1 MKKFN
6 YAVVRTPTEYNDGL
20 SEKLNYSITQIIKEH
35 DTLVHFL
42 RNVPIRVHSM
52 PSVVNDVIGSKLS
65 QLCIATPRC
74 VVLTNF
80 VDGLVNNQKINIATH
95 LGRFY
100 PLNKIH
106 FIDFPGLVSTKDVLT
121 VDDTYYIS
129 LSDETNQEGA
139 AQLSEILSQYGL
151 NVVVV
156 KESVEPLSK
165 YLNYIEGNNLLVRE
179 GYEAPNIFDQFNK
192 VIVPEEEKSA
202 IGAIWINEVLIL
214 PNDCPRVK
222 EYLIGLD
229 RYKILSISI
238 DEMSKINNLLKE
250 YLILF

>member
-20 SEKLNYSITQIIKEH
+20 SDKPDFSMSQIIKEH

-42 RNVPIRVHSM
+42 KNVPIRVHNM
-52 PSVVNDVIGSKLS
+52 PSIKNDVIGSKLS

-80 VDGLVNNQKINIATH
+80 IDGLVNNQKINIATH

-106 FIDFPGLVSTKDVLT
+106 FIDFPGLVSTKDVLV
-121 VDDTYYIS
+121 VDDTYYVS

-139 AQLSEILSQYGL
+139 AQLGEILSQYGL
-151 NVVVV
+151 TVVIVND
-156 KESVEPLSK
+156 SAEPLSK

-192 VIVPEEEKSA
+192 VIIPEEERSA
-202 IGAIWINEVLIL
+202 IGAIWINEVIIF
-214 PNDCPRVK
+214 PNDCPKIK
-222 EYLIGLD
+222 EFLISLD

-238 DEMSKINNLLKE
+238 DEMNKINNLLKE